1 MAVEERVRDLESE
14 VKVLKNEIQ
23 AVLLNIQDQVLTYYA
38 TPFTPD
44 LGNFHSDDEV
54 AAGSGSSEGSGTGDP
69 SYSTWEGALT
79 VVDRLE
85 EGQGGEAV
93 PDEGVAELQT
103 EQLPTRRDEGDSLV
117 DIVKSWTGTTQ
128 EVEPVPRQSQE
139 EWLESLEGD
148 VNLALLAK
156 LATWA
161 NAAVKRMGGKRAKAI
176 LETYVMTGLIS
187 SNVARLLEV
196 FVTFDGRGRPA
207 GKLATRDVLATLMNL
222 DKILGRKVDATAVA
236 LSLLLEGD

>member
-38 TPFTPD
+38 TPFRPD
-44 LGNFHSDDEV
+44 LGNFHADDGV
-54 AAGSGSSEGSGTGDP
+54 AAGAGSAEGSGAGDP

-85 EGQGGEAV
+85 EGQGGIPA
-93 PDEGVAELQT
+93 PDGGVTEL
-103 EQLPTRRDEGDSLV
+103 EPEELPRPRDESQSLV
-117 DIVKSWTGTTQ
+117 DIVKSWTGTAQ
-128 EVEPVPRQSQE
+128 QVEPAPRQSQE

-161 NAAVKRMGGKRAKAI
+161 NAAVNRMGGKRAKAI

-196 FVTFDGRGRPA
+196 FVTFEGRGKPA
-207 GKLATRDVLATLMNL
+207 GKLATRDVLTTLMNL

>member
-44 LGNFHSDDEV
+44 LGEFVSDDA
-54 AAGSGSSEGSGTGDP
+54 AAGGGSSDGPGAGDP

-85 EGQGGEAV
+85 EGQAGDTASNEA
-93 PDEGVAELQT
+93 VAEL
-103 EQLPTRRDEGDSLV
+103 EPDELPAPRDKGDSLV
-117 DIVKSWTGTTQ
+117 DIVKSWTGTAQ
-128 EVEPVPRQSQE
+128 EVEPAPRQSQE

-196 FVTFDGRGRPA
+196 FVTFDSRGRPT
-207 GKLATRDVLATLMNL
+207 GKLATRDVLTTLMNL

>member
-44 LGNFHSDDEV
+44 LGDYHSDDDV
-54 AAGSGSSEGSGTGDP
+54 AAGGGSSDGPGAGDP

-85 EGQGGEAV
+85 EGQGGASV
-93 PDEGVAELQT
+93 PDKSVTDLEPEELPMQ
-103 EQLPTRRDEGDSLV
+103 RDEGDSLV
-117 DIVKSWTGTTQ
+117 DIVRSWTGTTQ
-128 EVEPVPRQSQE
+128 EVEPAPRQSQE

-207 GKLATRDVLATLMNL
+207 GKLATRDVLTTLMNL

-236 LSLLLEGD
+236 LSLLLEGE